1 MASIL
6 HRISIDAPPE
16 SVRPLV
22 ATKDGVAAW
31 WTGHPLT
38 GDDAV
43 GGALALFFG
52 GDDPAAVMEVV
63 ESESRSV
70 VWRCVQGPAE
80 WVGTRVSFALEP
92 RSDGGTT
99 LLFRHEGWAAETE
112 FMGGCT
118 TNWGAYLTSLK
129 HGAEGAGFGPYP
141 AGEIS
146 RWG

>member
-6 HRISIDAPPE
+6 HRISIDAPAGT
-16 SVRPLV
+16 VQPLV
-22 ATKDGVAAW
+22 ATKSGVAAW
-31 WTGHPLT
+31 WTGHPLA
-38 GDDAV
+38 GDEAV
-43 GGALALFFG
+43 GGALSVFFG
-52 GDDPAAVMEVV
+52 GDDPAAVMEVL
-63 ESESRSV
+63 ESESHSI
-70 VWRCVQGPAE
+70 VWRCVEGPSE
-80 WVGTRVSFALEP
+80 WVGTRVSFTLEP

-99 LLFRHEGWAAETE
+99 LIFRHDGWAAETE

-129 HGAEGAGFGPYP
+129 RGAEGEGFGPYP